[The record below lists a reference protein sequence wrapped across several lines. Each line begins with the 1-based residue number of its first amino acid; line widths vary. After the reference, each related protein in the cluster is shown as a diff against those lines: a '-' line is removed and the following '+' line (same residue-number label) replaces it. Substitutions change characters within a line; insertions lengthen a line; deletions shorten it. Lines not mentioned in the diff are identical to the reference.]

1 MMMFHLAGD
10 GETNEYFGYS
20 VSLSSD
26 GNIAIVGAWQENT
39 ATPPPSTTQ
48 NGAGYIFTRSGSI
61 WTQKAKLLANDRAIG
76 DRLGTFVAM
85 SGNGDLAIL
94 GAYQE
99 DTSPYTNNG
108 AAYVFTG

>member
-1 MMMFHLAGD
+1 MDTEKLHS
-10 GETNEYFGYS
+10 YFK
-20 VSLSSD
+20 L
-26 GNIAIVGAWQENT
+26 VGAV
-39 ATPPPSTTQ
+39 
-48 NGAGYIFTRSGSI
+48 TRSGSI